1 MIFSRFFYR
10 PWETSTL
17 TVQMTLLGTK
27 LWWKRPGEFSVW
39 KIKAL
44 QSKTF
49 SWRIWEN
56 SSVYIRCV
64 WNPELPHLIDFRKSA
79 IAPNNCICFI
89 KTVYSRSECERD
101 AGHDQHKHDR
111 ETLQEPT
118 GFNQETS
125 ETHSQYYISHN
136 YFTEYTQH
144 IHKNHNFDS
153 WKTFL
158 KTTNN
163 IYKIFLVFKK
173 I

>member
-1 MIFSRFFYR
+1 MSEKSKLFSQRRSHGGFGKTAVFTSGVCETQSFHTWLIF
-10 PWETSTL
+10 
-17 TVQMTLLGTK
+17 G
-27 LWWKRPGEFSVW
+27 
-39 KIKAL
+39 
-44 QSKTF
+44 
-49 SWRIWEN
+49 
-56 SSVYIRCV
+56 
-64 WNPELPHLIDFRKSA
+64 KSA